1 MCISVNLALLRK
13 DKRKEILMNISD
25 QWNNLYEYLDKSNEP
40 VVILT
45 DEEIQFNIVKSEDNI
60 RPYPLDA
67 TKSSNSIRKMAQD
80 AGYGVAV
87 HPLNKRIKIFS
98 KIP

>member
-1 MCISVNLALLRK
+1 
-13 DKRKEILMNISD
+13 MNISGNWKNLHD
-25 QWNNLYEYLDKSNEP
+25 QLNNSNEP

-45 DEEIQFNIVKSEDNI
+45 DEEIQFDIVESEDNI

-67 TKSSNSIRKMAQD
+67 ANTSNSIREIAKN
-80 AGYGVAV
+80 AGYGVSV

-98 KIP
+98 KTP

>member
-1 MCISVNLALLRK
+1 
-13 DKRKEILMNISD
+13 MNISGN
-25 QWNNLYEYLDKSNEP
+25 WENLYDQLNNSNEP

-45 DEEIQFNIVKSEDNI
+45 DEEIQFDIVESEENI

-67 TKSSNSIRKMAQD
+67 ANASNSIRKIAKN
-80 AGYGVAV
+80 AGYDVSV

-98 KIP
+98 KTP